1 MVIQSKSQVQ
11 EIKDEHPNHKGNC
24 GPIAI
29 SIACRIPYNEALRL
43 AYRFGY
49 SIYGGGMN
57 EFRIIAAVQKHM
69 NTTGLGADR
78 LTELA
83 GNRKHLT
90 VDRFSQ
96 YRLPGTYLVFLND
109 HVLVVRHGAVID
121 WTREMSRRIKNIY
134 KVTEK

>member
-1 MVIQSKSQVQ
+1 
-11 EIKDEHPNHKGNC
+11 
-24 GPIAI
+24 
-29 SIACRIPYNEALRL
+29 
-43 AYRFGY
+43 
-49 SIYGGGMN
+49 MN

-121 WTREMSRRIKNIY
+121 WTRGMSRRIKNIY